1 MTLFADSSAKNYEP
15 ILISATQQ
23 FREKQL
29 MPTILTV
36 NSSASIRHKMVFA
49 LKGAGYNVI
58 EASDG
63 DDALYKAKWSN
74 PDAVLTD
81 FNLSKMDGAT
91 LVQELRKI
99 SNYQLTPMLML
110 TNESSDEINNN
121 EKYSGVT
128 DLLAKPF
135 KAEQL
140 LASIKKLLS
149 EVNDSTL
156 NPITELSH

>member
-1 MTLFADSSAKNYEP
+1 
-15 ILISATQQ
+15 
-23 FREKQL
+23 

-49 LKGAGYNVI
+49 LKGAGYHVI
-58 EASDG
+58 EAVDE
-63 DDALYKAKWSN
+63 DDALYKARFSH

-81 FNLSKMDGAT
+81 SNIQKLDGIT
-91 LVQELRKI
+91 LVQKLRKI
-99 SNYQLTPMLML
+99 SNYQLTPILML
-110 TNESSDEINNN
+110 TNELSDKTEDYK
-121 EKYSGVT
+121 KYSGVT

-149 EVNDSTL
+149 EVNEEVNDSTL
-156 NPITELSH
+156 KPITEISH